1 MFRRKDTTQKME
13 NNEAKFAKI
22 LEEVRYTGRMQGGYI
37 SKEDVKKAFEE
48 MELDDQQFE
57 MVFEYLKANQIGLD
71 EPINES
77 EYLSSNEIDILSQ
90 YKEELETCE
99 SIGEGK
105 KEALVMAAM
114 NNDSGS
120 YPELI
125 NFYLPKVLEIAKLY
139 VNQGVFLEDLIGEGN
154 LAVAEGVT
162 MLGALEKPSEAD
174 GMIIKLIMDA
184 MESIIGENFKEQSED
199 KKLAEKV
206 NSVSDKARELSEE
219 LGRKVTVEELA
230 ENSGLSKKAIR
241 NALAAC
247 GNNID
252 YIENTES

>member
-1 MFRRKDTTQKME
+1 MRKFLKRSNIQDG
-13 NNEAKFAKI
+13 F
-22 LEEVRYTGRMQGGYI
+22 I
-37 SKEDVKKAFEE
+37 SREDVIQAFEE
-48 MELDDQQFE
+48 MELDEKQFE
-57 MVFEYLKANQIGLD
+57 MVFEYLKTNQIGLD
-71 EPINES
+71 KPINEK
-77 EYLSSNEIDILSQ
+77 EYLSGTEIDILAQ
-90 YKEELETCE
+90 YKEELEANEPIT
-99 SIGEGK
+99 EGR

-114 NNDSGS
+114 NNDAGA

-125 NFYLPKVLEIAKLY
+125 NYFLPKVLEIAKLY

-184 MESIIGENFKEQSED
+184 MEGIIGETFKELSED
-199 KKLAEKV
+199 KKLADKV
-206 NSVSDKARELSEE
+206 NTVSDKARELSEE

-230 ENSGLSKKAIR
+230 ENSGLSRKAIM
-241 NALAAC
+241 NALSAS

-252 YIENTES
+252 YIENPEG